1 MKPLFICN
9 PSQVST
15 IIGHIE
21 KNQIF
26 GSVEQKKKPLGD
38 DESKLDIKDCFIT
51 SQEECE
57 ARRNDYIGVGD
68 APSTRIYIDP
78 FLEWGKEDYY
88 GYHIALDILTNWKK
102 KEAPGLVFLSA
113 IQQKAYDKLVKGKL
127 NSFVRE
133 FIHFDFLDLDSKVL
147 PYSTFSTSRWKYLKA
162 YAITRAGKLDDLS
175 HELDTPANSK
185 NPSRS
190 DVENIIDKIKNIPE
204 TVGKSV
210 LQLCN
215 EYHNEV
221 DVSAFAKALQ
231 DQIKEQIKELK
242 PHEPSAIEIPASMN
256 ILIVE
261 DNVEH
266 LAVLENALT
275 ERQGYFEK
283 DKNLFSF
290 TNGDEALQELK
301 KSPNEYQLVLVDLR
315 LNDENG
321 FAQPVHGVDIIEE
334 LQKNHPL
341 SSYTIITGMGRRGVA
356 ELLDIDLK
364 FILSKKNLYSFDTES
379 EVDKM
384 LSRMI
389 GDVAQ
394 KEKSIH
400 FNFGP
405 SGGIYGWTMFK
416 HNIFKQDTKVWD
428 DQISIAFQNL
438 EDFKNQTEIKELQIY
453 SQDQR
458 DNYDIKLINEYH
470 TNILSLRLIYI
481 WLAMKN
487 KNQLAFNALEQEEFS
502 DYLSQKKCGVSLN
515 ITRANQIGLARNKSW
530 KNENETTC
538 IELNLK
544 KLWGHEKSI
553 VKEWETFHKQTFID
567 YLNDI
572 IIAESDPKLIEFL
585 TPHFDYEDDQE
596 WPEGISRDLE
606 TWNFNDL
613 NIFLSEVFE
622 DVLKNKRESNHF
634 MSVLSLCDDPN
645 AIDYFHYHIIPELP
659 KIDVLYMQ
667 VDKWINT
674 Q

>member
-9 PSQVST
+9 PSQVAP
-15 IIGHIE
+15 IKKHI
-21 KNQIF
+21 KDNKIF
-26 GSVEQKKKPLGD
+26 GSVSGRD
-38 DESKLDIKDCFIT
+38 LDKCFIT
-51 SQEECE
+51 SQEKCE
-57 ARRNDYIGVGD
+57 TRRNDYIGVGD

-113 IQQKAYDKLVKGKL
+113 VQQKAFDKLVKGKL

-133 FIHFDFLDLDSKVL
+133 FIHFDFLDLDKKVL
-147 PYSTFSTSRWKYLKA
+147 PYNTFSTNRWKYLKA

-190 DVENIIDKIKNIPE
+190 DVENIIDRIKNIPE

-210 LQLCN
+210 IQLCN

-242 PHEPSAIEIPASMN
+242 PHEPSAIEIPATMN

-261 DNVEH
+261 DNEEH

-275 ERQGYFEK
+275 ERQGYFKKGE
-283 DKNLFSF
+283 NLFSF
-290 TNGDEALQELK
+290 TNGAEALQELK

-334 LQKNHPL
+334 LQKKHPL

-389 GDVAQ
+389 DDVAQ
-394 KEKSIH
+394 REKSIH
-400 FNFGP
+400 YNYGP
-405 SGGIYGWTMFK
+405 NNGVYDWTMFK
-416 HNIFKQDTKVWD
+416 TNLFALGNERLKEQ
-428 DQISIAFQNL
+428 QSIAL
-438 EDFKNQTEIKELQIY
+438 EKLEAFKKQTLEGRMPMYAAKNKKQ
-453 SQDQR
+453 
-458 DNYDIKLINEYH
+458 YDINKIDEYH
-470 TNILSLRLIYI
+470 INILTIRLIYL
-481 WLAMKN
+481 WLALKN
-487 KNQLAFNALEQEEFS
+487 KNKLTCDNDAQEDYAGILEQCGNLNISDSKASLIGLTREKIGADENGKEIIKIDLRDLWPHEYQVVDEWNEKHEEVLLDRLNDIVISEQYPSLHRFINTYFNYNATFLS
-502 DYLSQKKCGVSLN
+502 EMNLPIDMVNWNMTDLGSFFTQILDDYLSQEKNSWYYDDLIKMYQDEFVMN
-515 ITRANQIGLARNKSW
+515 YFDDQIGPHLPGVNKLFTEVY
-530 KNENETTC
+530 K
-538 IELNLK
+538 
-544 KLWGHEKSI
+544 
-553 VKEWETFHKQTFID
+553 
-567 YLNDI
+567 I
-572 IIAESDPKLIEFL
+572 I
-585 TPHFDYEDDQE
+585 
-596 WPEGISRDLE
+596 
-606 TWNFNDL
+606 
-613 NIFLSEVFE
+613 
-622 DVLKNKRESNHF
+622 
-634 MSVLSLCDDPN
+634 
-645 AIDYFHYHIIPELP
+645 
-659 KIDVLYMQ
+659 
-667 VDKWINT
+667 
-674 Q
+674 